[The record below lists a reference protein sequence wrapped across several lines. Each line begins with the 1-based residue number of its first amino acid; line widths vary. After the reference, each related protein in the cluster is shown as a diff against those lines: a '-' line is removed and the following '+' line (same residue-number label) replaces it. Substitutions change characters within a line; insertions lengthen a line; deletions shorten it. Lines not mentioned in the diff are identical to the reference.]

1 MPPQGTTAKPAVPEL
16 LAADEPAPF
25 TVLNPAA
32 DKPVLLVCDHA
43 SRVFPRSLGDLGLD
57 PLARRCHLA
66 LDIGAEALT
75 IRLAESLG
83 VSAVLAGYS
92 RLVVDCNRDL
102 LDPGA
107 FLEFG
112 DGIVVP
118 GNRRLSPAQKT
129 ARADAIYWPYH
140 RAIDTEI
147 KRLTGM
153 HRSPGVIAIHS
164 FTPVLDGVSRPW
176 EFGILWDADRRISD
190 VLIRELSTAG
200 FVVGDN
206 EPYSG
211 RAPQDFTVDN
221 HAEAAGLPHVGIE
234 VRQDLIDDD
243 EGVAGI
249 AAILHGI
256 IQRIPAGIFGPPG
269 VSAEI
274 GRAAS
279 MDSKSEQGQ
288 SETGQSEKGQ
298 LRKAQRT

>member
-1 MPPQGTTAKPAVPEL
+1 MPPPGTPAKPAAPEL

-25 TVLNPAA
+25 TVLNPAS
-32 DKPVLLVCDHA
+32 DKPALLVCDHA
-43 SRVFPRSLGDLGLD
+43 SRLFPRSLGDLGLD

-75 IRLAESLG
+75 VRLAESLG
-83 VSAVLAGYS
+83 VTAVLAGYS

-112 DGIVVP
+112 DGIVVH
-118 GNRRLSPAQKT
+118 GNRHLSPAQKT

-140 RAIDTEI
+140 RAIDAEI
-147 KRLTGM
+147 KRLTGGL
-153 HRSPGVIAIHS
+153 RSPGVIAIHS

-176 EFGILWDADRRISD
+176 EFGVLWDADRRVSD
-190 VLIRELSTAG
+190 ILIRELTAAG

-211 RAPQDFTVDN
+211 RAPQDFTIDN

-249 AAILHGI
+249 AAILHAS
-256 IQRIPAGIFGPPG
+256 IQRIPAGVFGPMG
-269 VSAEI
+269 EQDEI
-274 GRAAS
+274 DHAAS
-279 MDSKSEQGQ
+279 RH
-288 SETGQSEKGQ
+288 GQSEKAQ
-298 LRKAQRT
+298 SKRAQRK

>member
-1 MPPQGTTAKPAVPEL
+1 MPPQGTTVKPAVTKL

-25 TVLNPAA
+25 TVLNPAS
-32 DKPVLLVCDHA
+32 DKSALLVCDHA
-43 SRVFPRSLGDLGLD
+43 SRAFPRALGDLGLD

-75 IRLAESLG
+75 CKLAQSLG
-83 VSAVLAGYS
+83 LTAVLAGYS
-92 RLVVDCNRDL
+92 RLIVDCNRDL

-118 GNRRLSPAQKT
+118 GNRHLSPAQKA

-140 RAIDTEI
+140 RAIDAEI
-147 KRLTGM
+147 KRLAGQS
-153 HRSPGVIAIHS
+153 RSPGVIAIHS

-176 EFGILWDADRRISD
+176 ELGILWDADRRLSD
-190 VLIRELSTAG
+190 ILIRELRAAG

-234 VRQDLIDDD
+234 VRHDLIDDD
-243 EGVAGI
+243 DGVAEI
-249 AAILHGI
+249 AAVLHKI
-256 IQRIPAGIFGPPG
+256 IQTFPAGIFGPK
-269 VSAEI
+269 
-274 GRAAS
+274 GRPA
-279 MDSKSEQGQ
+279 
-288 SETGQSEKGQ
+288 TGDARTPADTRAHS
-298 LRKAQRT
+298 RKAQRK

>member
-1 MPPQGTTAKPAVPEL
+1 MPPKGTTANPAACEL

-32 DKPVLLVCDHA
+32 EKPVLLVCDHA
-43 SRVFPRSLGDLGLD
+43 SRLFPRALGDLGLD

-75 IRLAESLG
+75 VRLAESLG
-83 VSAVLAGYS
+83 VTAVLAGYS
-92 RLVVDCNRDL
+92 RLVVDCNRNL

-118 GNRRLSPAQKT
+118 GNRNLSPAQKA

-140 RAIDTEI
+140 RAVDAEI
-147 KRLTGM
+147 KRLTGPR
-153 HRSPGVIAIHS
+153 RSPGVVSIHS
-164 FTPVLDGVSRPW
+164 FTPVLDGVARPW
-176 EFGILWDADRRISD
+176 EFGILWDADRRMSD
-190 VLIRELSTAG
+190 ILIRELTELG

-243 EGVAGI
+243 DGVGEI
-249 AAILHGI
+249 AAILRGI
-256 IQRIPAGIFGPPG
+256 VQRVPAAIFGPPG
-269 VSAEI
+269 EEGGIDPAVSI
-274 GRAAS
+274 HRR
-279 MDSKSEQGQ
+279 SKE
-288 SETGQSEKGQ
+288 
-298 LRKAQRT
+298 A